1 MYSRLCS
8 ASFQSFPPAFRFGP
22 DQFLTRVVP
31 LITNEHRCNKP
42 SEIRHERGGG
52 GGEPGAESPH
62 DAQRTN
68 GAADS
73 GHMSINPL
81 RPLNASLPFHYS
93 TPFRRPRSPPPPTLS
108 LPICI
113 VAHLDAGHSSRGPGG
128 AELRR
133 LVHPTPLP
141 PPPRLLSAFFFSRFP
156 LAAGLMNSSAP
167 AGPGLQLFT
176 RRTPSKCGSVIR
188 RGLTPE
194 NPAKSRLF
202 TPGQVHQEAESCS
215 R

>member
-113 VAHLDAGHSSRGPGG
+113 VAHLDAGHSSRGRGGG
-128 AELRR
+128 ASPPCAP
-133 LVHPTPLP
+133 HAPPSPTPSPLCVLLLQVPSRCRLDEQLRASWPRPAALYP
-141 PPPRLLSAFFFSRFP
+141 PHSIKMWL
-156 LAAGLMNSSAP
+156 GN
-167 AGPGLQLFT
+167 
-176 RRTPSKCGSVIR
+176 
-188 RGLTPE
+188 
-194 NPAKSRLF
+194 
-202 TPGQVHQEAESCS
+202 
-215 R
+215 